1 MKFPS
6 FFCAIVLSAIDQ
18 EAIEHLEVELDR
30 EKEERKRAEKR
41 MRAAESAA
49 IEIKNDHIMAREALV
64 NT

>member
-1 MKFPS
+1 MCDFLIIAS
-6 FFCAIVLSAIDQ
+6 IDQ
-18 EAIEHLEVELDR
+18 EAIEHLEIELDR

-64 NT
+64 NLH